1 MLVLPRLLLLRY
13 GLAGWVAIAMALTG
27 CSSIG
32 PHSIRANRT
41 DYNLAIQATNDQELL
56 LNLVRSHY
64 RDNMYFT
71 TVEHVVSSEEVLRSA
86 SANLGVG
93 WTENTPYNKASTA
106 SSVLR
111 RTAAQTL
118 GLGPAGITEYDQPT
132 IFYAPVE
139 GEKFVRQMM
148 TPMNLQTLALLIR
161 SGWSVDRVLTVAVQ
175 EMNGLPN
182 APSASGPSPASEPQ
196 FRDFREAARLMRE
209 LQSRGAFEIVHDAD
223 SKHAFIRF
231 LGGSEKSTDAM
242 QLKQLLHLSPDIDR
256 IALAGEDHPLDGH
269 TLVLTTRPL
278 MSAINYLSEAV
289 QDAQDDVSSGRI
301 KPTLADDGRTP
312 FDWQQL
318 FDGLFVVHVAKDQP
332 NAADVAVH
340 YRDHWYYIAD
350 SDLES
355 KATFVLLT
363 QLIALHSVPPK
374 QGPVLSYSV
383 P

>member
-1 MLVLPRLLLLRY
+1 MLVLPRLLLHCYR
-13 GLAGWVAIAMALTG
+13 LAGWVAVTTVVAG
-27 CSSIG
+27 CNSIG

-71 TVEHVVSSEEVLRSA
+71 TVEHVVSSEELLRSA

-93 WTENTPYNKASTA
+93 WTGNTPYSKANAA

-111 RTAAQTL
+111 RSATQSL
-118 GLGPAGITEYDQPT
+118 ELGPAGITEYDQPT

-148 TPMNLQTLALLIR
+148 TPMNMQTLILLIR
-161 SGWSVDRVLTVAVQ
+161 SGWSVDRVLTVAAQ
-175 EMNGLPN
+175 SMNGLPN

-196 FRDFREAARLMRE
+196 FGDFREATRLMRE
-209 LQSRGAFEIVHDAD
+209 LQSRGDFEIAHDA
-223 SKHAFIRF
+223 SGKHAVFHF
-231 LGGSEKSTDAM
+231 LHGSAKSPDAM
-242 QLKQLLHLSPDIDR
+242 QLKQRLHLSPDIDSMV
-256 IALAGEDHPLDGH
+256 LADDQPMDGH

-278 MSAINYLSEAV
+278 MAAINYLSEAV
-289 QDAQDDVSSGRI
+289 QDAQDDVSSGRV

-318 FDGLFVVHVAKDQP
+318 FDGLFVVHVGKEQP
-332 NAADVAVH
+332 QDADVTVH
-340 YRDHWYYIAD
+340 YRNHWYYIAD
-350 SDLES
+350 NDLES